1 MFPEQSAPLPRVQR
15 MKTYPMAEKPFL
27 DILLLEWS
35 SQEGIAPQEDLGLA
49 HGPRLEVESYL
60 SSSTIISNCRAVER
74 EHTGN
79 WRHVGKLASP
89 QYRVHCPLLEELG
102 FYHQG

>member
-1 MFPEQSAPLPRVQR
+1 

-49 HGPRLEVESYL
+49 LEPRFEVESYL
-60 SSSTIISNCRAVER
+60 SSSTIISKIEAVSEWG
-74 EHTGN
+74 T
-79 WRHVGKLASP
+79 
-89 QYRVHCPLLEELG
+89 YR
-102 FYHQG
+102 